1 MSDMDVIRAFLDGGE
16 LSESALRTDGKQLFS
31 NGRLIAEKRGGELH
45 LMENVIGPS
54 EQGHRLLLLEFVQ
67 WREQRAKVLR
77 RLLGPKGMP
86 AMARGDAAQS
96 FSARSRQARSRGEV

>member
-1 MSDMDVIRAFLDGGE
+1 MSDTDVIRAFLDGGE

-31 NGRLIAEKRGGELH
+31 NGRLIAEKRGEKLRV
-45 LMENVIGPS
+45 MEDPVGPV
-54 EQGHRLLLLEFVQ
+54 ERGHRLLLLEFVQ

-77 RLLGPKGMP
+77 TLLGPKGMP
-86 AMARGDAAQS
+86 APVREDGAQS